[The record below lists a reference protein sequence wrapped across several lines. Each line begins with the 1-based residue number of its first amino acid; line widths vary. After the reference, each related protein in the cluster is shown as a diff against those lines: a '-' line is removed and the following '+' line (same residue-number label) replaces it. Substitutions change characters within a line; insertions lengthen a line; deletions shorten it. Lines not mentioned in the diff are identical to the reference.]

1 MNKEFNFNKLII
13 AREYNKLT
21 QNQLLSE
28 LKDRYSIKL
37 LQSELSKIEKA
48 KENQYRITYY
58 KQYLKY

>member
-28 LKDRYSIKL
+28 LKERYSIKL
-37 LQSELSKIEKA
+37 LQSELCKIEKGER
-48 KENQYRITYY
+48 KT
-58 KQYLKY
+58 LSD

>member
-28 LKDRYSIKL
+28 LKER
-37 LQSELSKIEKA
+37 
-48 KENQYRITYY
+48 
-58 KQYLKY
+58 